1 MSHRSRFVRSWLF
14 APADVER
21 RASKC
26 LNSGAGAGILDL
38 EDAVA
43 IVNKASARQAAL
55 KCLQVPRGSF
65 GYVRINPIG
74 EGGEDDL
81 MIIVSGGL
89 DGILLPKSEDAQTL
103 LKADTLLSQLE
114 ASRGLPIGTV
124 DLVPIIE
131 SCLGLSNVL
140 EIARASPRVSR
151 LAFGAG
157 DLTRDLGIG
166 WTCDEEELKIARF
179 QIAVASRASG
189 LAAPVD
195 TVFANLADKEGLRQ
209 SVMRGMRMG
218 FGSKTCIHPDQL
230 ASVHSGYAPTDA
242 QVTEAQRMVDAF
254 SAAENAGIAAIRLD
268 GKLVDYAIAK
278 RAADLIDL
286 AKMHSEADKLQGS
299 RQ

>member
-1 MSHRSRFVRSWLF
+1 VISHRSRFVRSWLF

-140 EIARASPRVSR
+140 EIARAYAACQPSRIRCRGSDARSRYRVDLRRRRTEDRPFSDR
-151 LAFGAG
+151 SCVACQWVGCAG
-157 DLTRDLGIG
+157 
-166 WTCDEEELKIARF
+166 
-179 QIAVASRASG
+179 
-189 LAAPVD
+189 
-195 TVFANLADKEGLRQ
+195 
-209 SVMRGMRMG
+209 
-218 FGSKTCIHPDQL
+218 
-230 ASVHSGYAPTDA
+230 
-242 QVTEAQRMVDAF
+242 
-254 SAAENAGIAAIRLD
+254 
-268 GKLVDYAIAK
+268 
-278 RAADLIDL
+278 
-286 AKMHSEADKLQGS
+286 
-299 RQ
+299 